1 MYDYPVID
9 YYFETIRRVG
19 TSRLLADS
27 FFEAEYFPS
36 WKANTA
42 STRRGYRTFL
52 LRNIS
57 FQALDPIALDA
68 QILDREFLWIAR
80 LFRSVGPLWRDSW
93 MLMGRCHLPV
103 RCENE
108 EREEMR
114 MGFPAGADD
123 DRKSIKRV

>member
-1 MYDYPVID
+1 MEGEYREYSPRISYFPV
-9 YYFETIRRVG
+9 
-19 TSRLLADS
+19 
-27 FFEAEYFPS
+27 AEY
-36 WKANTA
+36 
-42 STRRGYRTFL
+42 
-52 LRNIS
+52 IS
-57 FQALDPIALDA
+57 FQALDPIALDV
-68 QILDREFLWIAR
+68 QILDREFLWIATAR
-80 LFRSVGPLWRDSW
+80 LFRSVGRGPLWRDSW